1 MAKQIAKDDTEN
13 IGNKHTA
20 FTYFQQYPA
29 INKQECN
36 LFNF

>member
-13 IGNKHTA
+13 IGNKHTT
-20 FTYFQQYPA
+20 FTYFQQSPA

-36 LFNF
+36 LFYL